1 MSDVEDIGYVQ
12 TMFAKVRGYMSL
24 KTANTVQRSLEN
36 IRGENDSLK
45 SRLGKMTADY
55 ELLSSKAGED
65 AADTKRLNK
74 LEKQNIH
81 LKAENELMESKIE
94 ELESEIKQLRSVV
107 ESASINKAI
116 NDGDAPLDVVEC
128 PPSDS
133 SVIDGSVQITETVE
147 VSTLIEPQNT

>member
-1 MSDVEDIGYVQ
+1 
-12 TMFAKVRGYMSL
+12 MFAKVRGYMSI
-24 KTANTVQRSLEN
+24 KTANTVQRSLES

-45 SRLGKMTADY
+45 SRLGKLTADY
-55 ELLSSKAGED
+55 ELISSKVGED
-65 AADTKRLNK
+65 AADTRRLNK

-94 ELESEIKQLRSVV
+94 ELEAEIKQLRSIV

-116 NDGDAPLDVVEC
+116 NDGEAPCDVVNC
-128 PPSDS
+128 DPANTD
-133 SVIDGSVQITETVE
+133 VIDGSVKVTETVE

>member
-1 MSDVEDIGYVQ
+1 MSDIEDIGYVQ
-12 TMFAKVRGYMSL
+12 TMFAKVRGYMSI

-45 SRLGKMTADY
+45 SRLGKLTADY

-65 AADTKRLNK
+65 AADTRRLNK

-81 LKAENELMESKIE
+81 LKAENELLESKVE
-94 ELESEIKQLRSVV
+94 ELDQEIAQLRSIV

-116 NDGDAPLDVVEC
+116 KDGEA
-128 PPSDS
+128 PSDVIECVPEGND
-133 SVIDGSVQITETVE
+133 VIDGSVKVTETVE